1 MIEKNTDVQVFTGG
15 KRYTGGMTG
24 VGHSWTLAGVKT
36 YKSIRKRLVSDMKE
50 YKNIHF
56 NCKKEEKFGLTEI
69 VNNQDSKEFQAML
82 FDGEV
87 NIDDI
92 LASGKF
98 STV

>member
-1 MIEKNTDVQVFTGG
+1 
-15 KRYTGGMTG
+15 
-24 VGHSWTLAGVKT
+24 
-36 YKSIRKRLVSDMKE
+36 MKE
-50 YKNIHF
+50 CKNIHF
-56 NCKKEEKFGLTEI
+56 NCKNKEEKFGLTGI